1 MCTCSQYYFI
11 FAEGDL
17 SDEPTIVE
25 GMLCGQN
32 FEELRQQ
39 CLDNGELFTDPEF
52 PPDDQSLY
60 FSQEPPFAFEW
71 KRASEIS
78 DSPCLFE
85 GGASRFDINQ
95 GELGD
100 CWLLAALAN
109 LTLNKKLLYRV
120 VPLDQ
125 SFSEEY
131 AGIFHFKFWRY
142 GEWIDVVIDDYLPT
156 RYGQLMFMHSDANN
170 EFWTALLEKVHII
183 FTPICLILPYFLQAK
198 VIYHACLIEY
208 IT

>member
-1 MCTCSQYYFI
+1 M
-11 FAEGDL
+11 

-170 EFWTALLEKVHII
+170 EFWTALLEKVLFFCLFVLFCHIFCKPKLSI
-183 FTPICLILPYFLQAK
+183 MLDRIHNISQMLVRIVFHQA
-198 VIYHACLIEY
+198 IR
-208 IT
+208 T